1 MQVLGKEQE
10 FSYNGPGD
18 TAMFVADCVHSSC
31 RPEAGTN
38 CVKLVASWVE
48 YGRSSATAASQLVS
62 ACTYM
67 STGGVYELTG
77 ELFKV
82 LQAVDCTTTQM
93 RHATQYLYLVA
104 SMAVAQLCTT
114 GTQVSEACRETT
126 LLCAGSR

>member
-1 MQVLGKEQE
+1 MQVLGKEQA
-10 FSYNGPGD
+10 FMYTGPGD

-31 RPEAGTN
+31 PPEVGTN

-48 YGRSSATAASQLVS
+48 CGRSSPAAASQLMS
-62 ACTYM
+62 ACTFL

-77 ELFKV
+77 ELFEV
-82 LQAVDCTTTQM
+82 LQTVECTTM
-93 RHATQYLYLVA
+93 KMANATKYLYLVA

-114 GTQVSEACRETT
+114 GTQVNEACREGT